1 MTRAR
6 LAVVFA
12 VAGASFLAAPLVA
25 QNGQPA
31 APPMKSVL
39 AGKKFTPPIRGEATI
54 DLVRTPTKRDGQ
66 TLVTK
71 IQAKNTSNAPIA
83 RLKVVE
89 TWFDKDGNM
98 IPGGETAL
106 SGLLQPNEV
115 GSLEI
120 RTPVNLK
127 MQQSQLQFSHANGT
141 VKPHPVKSLDGAA
154 AKEPAAK
161 PAAATKK
168 KK

>member
-12 VAGASFLAAPLVA
+12 VASFLAAPLVA

-141 VKPHPVKSLDGAA
+141 VKPRQLKSLDPAA
-154 AKEPAAK
+154 AGKEPAAK